1 MKKTIKTLVVLGVL
15 LSIVL
20 AACAPAAAPTV
31 APAQPTTAPSQPTQA
46 PAQEATQ
53 APAQAATQAPA
64 PAATEAPTAVPAAAG
79 PKRGGS
85 IVWARNAI
93 PESLDFYLSEANQ
106 DYWVL
111 VNIIEPL
118 VRVNYA
124 GDALEGAVADT
135 WSISDDGLDYT
146 FHLRPGIKFSD
157 GTLVTTDDMVF
168 SIEQS
173 RVTGPWKS
181 TLDPVVSVEKVDEE
195 NIKIT
200 LQEKSASFLAI
211 LAMLSNGIIP
221 KQQFEAVGYDEFF
234 KNPIGTGPFKVQDWV
249 VGDHITLAKNDNYW
263 DMAPD
268 GQPLPYLDSVELRA
282 VPEDTTRVLQV
293 QSGDADATDA
303 ISFAQVDQLKDIANA
318 AVKTWSS
325 TQSYYIFLNNTIPL
339 LDDVKVRQAMNYA
352 VDRDALVQAVLF
364 GYGQPASSF
373 MPPTSLCW
381 DGSYGYGFDL
391 DKAKQLM
398 SESNYPNGG
407 DLVIEVPNGRVIGRD
422 NAIALKEMWAPLGIN
437 VTVNELEGGLLSSQF
452 SEGSH
457 TAISGY
463 QWTNDVL
470 DPDQQV
476 QWFTVD
482 PAFHSGWKND
492 RVIELAKQAAVE
504 LDQTKRCQ
512 EYSELQK
519 LFNEDAPLILLYH
532 TPFNTFINNDVKD
545 FNQIS
550 LGWLRFAPVW
560 LDR

>member
-1 MKKTIKTLVVLGVL
+1 MKKHIHTLVVVGVL
-15 LSIVL
+15 LSILL
-20 AACAPAAAPTV
+20 AACAPAAPQPVSTTEPAAP
-31 APAQPTTAPSQPTQA
+31 PSQETQA
-46 PAQEATQ
+46 PVQEATQ
-53 APAQAATQAPA
+53 PPA
-64 PAATEAPTAVPAAAG
+64 PTEEPTSAPSAG
-79 PKRGGS
+79 TPKRGGS

-181 TLDPVVSVEKVDEE
+181 TLDPVASVEKVDDE

-200 LQEKSASFLAI
+200 LKEKSASFLAV
-211 LAMLSNGIIP
+211 LAMLSNGIVP
-221 KQQFEAVGYDEFF
+221 KDKFDTLGYDEFF
-234 KNPIGTGPFKVQDWV
+234 KKPIGTGPFMVQDWV
-249 VGDHITLAKNDNYW
+249 VGDHITIVKNDNYW

-268 GQPLPYLDSVELRA
+268 GQPFPYLDSVELRA

-303 ISFAQVDQLKDIANA
+303 ISFAQVDQLQDTPNA
-318 AVKTWSS
+318 EVKTWSS

-364 GYGQPASSF
+364 GHGQPASSF

-398 SESNYPNGG
+398 AESNYPDGG

-452 SEGSH
+452 SEGTH

-463 QWTNDVL
+463 QWTNDIL

-512 EYSELQK
+512 MYSELQK
-519 LFNEDAPLILLYH
+519 LFNEDAPLILLFH
-532 TPFNTFINNDVKD
+532 TPFNTFINKDVKD